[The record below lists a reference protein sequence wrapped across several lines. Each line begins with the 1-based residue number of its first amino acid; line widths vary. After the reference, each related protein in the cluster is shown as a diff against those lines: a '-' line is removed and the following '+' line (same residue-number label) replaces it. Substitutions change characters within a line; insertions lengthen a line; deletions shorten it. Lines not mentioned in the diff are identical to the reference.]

1 MALLGIDLGTS
12 GVKVLILDTDRNTLS
27 ASKAGYEVIAP
38 QPGWAESDPH
48 AWWHA
53 TVTAVQAA
61 LAQVPQVGIMAIGL
75 SGQMH
80 GLVPIDKQGNPT
92 HNALLWPD
100 TRAAEELKRYEALPA
115 ALLEHLANPLV
126 PGMAG
131 PLLCWLADHEASVY
145 QATHCALQPKDWLR
159 LCLADSVTADPSDA
173 SATLLYDLP
182 ADRWSGEVIAALG
195 LRREL
200 FAPISPSGAV
210 AGTLSTRAAQDLGLP
225 AGLPIATGAA
235 DTAAAALGT
244 GLLAPGPIQLTLGT
258 GAQLVQ
264 LTSEP
269 IADPTGRTHLY
280 RAADGI
286 NWYRMAAV
294 QNAGLVLDWVRRTL
308 NASWEEL
315 YASANQVAP
324 GAGGLTFLPY
334 LTRERPH
341 HRNPGSAGAFLG
353 MRIDHRREHLL
364 HAALEGVAFGIR
376 VALEALPGADTIAT
390 LRLAGG
396 GSMYPA
402 WRQMLADILGRELV
416 TVDTSDASARGAA
429 LLAGIANG
437 TWADAAA
444 TASIA
449 PATRL
454 AATPSTRRAAYDEVY
469 AEFLKLSDTTPATI
483 LRKNQPVLETGSNL
497 LRSRSWS

>member
-12 GVKVLILDTDRNTLS
+12 AVKVLILDTQGNTLS
-27 ASKAGYEVIAP
+27 VSKEGYEVLAP
-38 QPGWAESDPH
+38 QPAWAESDPH
-48 AWWHA
+48 AWWLA
-53 TVTAVQAA
+53 AVTAVQAA
-61 LAQVPQVGIMAIGL
+61 LAQVPQVKITAIGL

-80 GLVPIDKQGNPT
+80 GLVPTDRQGRPT
-92 HNALLWPD
+92 YNALLWAD
-100 TRAAEELKRYEALPA
+100 TRAAEELKRYEALPP

-131 PLLCWLADHEASVY
+131 PMLCWLANHEASVY
-145 QATHCALQPKDWLR
+145 QATRWALQPKDWLR
-159 LCLADSVTADPSDA
+159 LCLTDSVDTDPSDA

-182 ADRWSGEVIAALG
+182 ADRWSREVIAALG

-200 FAPISPSGAV
+200 FAPISPSGAA
-210 AGTLSTRAAQDLGLP
+210 AGRLSTQAAQDLGLP
-225 AGLPIATGAA
+225 AGLPVATGAA

-244 GLLAPGPIQLTLGT
+244 GLLTPGPIQLTLGT

-264 LTSEP
+264 LTPEP
-269 IADPTGRTHLY
+269 TADPTGRTHLY
-280 RAADGI
+280 RAADSV

-308 NASWEEL
+308 GASWDEL
-315 YASANQVAP
+315 YESANQVAP
-324 GAGGLTFLPY
+324 GAEGLTFLPY

-341 HRNPGSAGAFLG
+341 HKNPRSTGAFLG
-353 MRIDHRREHLL
+353 MRIDHQRQHLL

-376 VALEALPGADTIAT
+376 VALEALPEADTIAT

-396 GSMYPA
+396 GSVHPA

-437 TWADAAA
+437 TWTDAAA
-444 TASIA
+444 TAAVA
-449 PATRL
+449 PAIQL
-454 AATPSTRRAAYDEVY
+454 AATPSMRQATYNEVY
-469 AEFLKLSDTTPATI
+469 AKFLKLSDTTPDTI
-483 LRKNQPVLETGSNL
+483 LRKSQPLQ
-497 LRSRSWS
+497 